1 MLKKS
6 ANSGYCGNFECSG
19 YYYSGVQIYCK
30 VEYLFHKF
38 MYALDLALDYH
49 TFKNFT
55 FKSTIVKT
63 PAMFCFLFSV
73 HCDLV
78 HSIHH

>member
-6 ANSGYCGNFECSG
+6 ANSRYCGNFECSG

-38 MYALDLALDYH
+38 MYALDH
-49 TFKNFT
+49 KNSNRFQ
-55 FKSTIVKT
+55 IG
-63 PAMFCFLFSV
+63 PFSK
-73 HCDLV
+73 
-78 HSIHH
+78 

>member
-6 ANSGYCGNFECSG
+6 ANSG
-19 YYYSGVQIYCK
+19 YCK